1 MHIPVLHDKLF
12 RLIEGTILA
21 SVEKS
26 FEASV
31 PGMETQFQRITHMQ
45 GSLVLN
51 VKVILAYFLQ
61 GFRFNKYR

>member
-26 FEASV
+26 FEANV